1 MPKFGGKIAPMEGAL
16 KKQLFHFHGGVVSFN
31 SYGHSNYAGKQAT
44 KHHIRT
50 PSIHLMSSIGIT
62 ENMSSSVHLKLFK
75 TRSEQRDAAKVCA
88 VRRRRIYHN
97 SETYVLLEPGEDEKF
112 VSEEE
117 LRAKLKGW
125 LENWPAKNLPP
136 DLARFES
143 IDDAVSYLVRS
154 VCELEIHGDVGSV
167 QWYEVRLE

>member
-1 MPKFGGKIAPMEGAL
+1 MVSMEGAL
-16 KKQLFHFHGGVVSFN
+16 KKQLFHGGFLALN
-31 SYGHSNYAGKQAT
+31 FKEGTKCRIRAPLMQLMATGKDDE
-44 KHHIRT
+44 
-50 PSIHLMSSIGIT
+50 S
-62 ENMSSSVHLKLFK
+62 EYMSSSVHINLFK
-75 TRSEQRDAAKVCA
+75 TRSVQRDAVKVCA

-112 VSEEE
+112 VSEDE
-117 LRAKLKGW
+117 LRDKLKGW
-125 LENWPAKNLPP
+125 LENWPAKKLPP

-167 QWYEVRLE
+167 QWYEVRME

>member
-1 MPKFGGKIAPMEGAL
+1 MLKFGGQIAPMEGAL

-31 SYGHSNYAGKQAT
+31 CKQAT

-50 PSIHLMSSIGIT
+50 PSIHLMSSTGIT
-62 ENMSSSVHLKLFK
+62 ENLSSSVHLKLFK
-75 TRSEQRDAAKVCA
+75 TRSEQRDAVKVCA

-117 LRAKLKGW
+117 LRAKLKGR

>member
-1 MPKFGGKIAPMEGAL
+1 MLKFGGKIAPMEGAL

-31 SYGHSNYAGKQAT
+31 CKQAT

-50 PSIHLMSSIGIT
+50 PSIHLMSSTGIT

-75 TRSEQRDAAKVCA
+75 TRSEQRDAVKVCA

-117 LRAKLKGW
+117 LRAKLKGR

>member
-1 MPKFGGKIAPMEGAL
+1 MVSCNISDSAWNSVIWKKIYFWNFC
-16 KKQLFHFHGGVVSFN
+16 Q
-31 SYGHSNYAGKQAT
+31 
-44 KHHIRT
+44 
-50 PSIHLMSSIGIT
+50 
-62 ENMSSSVHLKLFK
+62 
-75 TRSEQRDAAKVCA
+75 VCA

-117 LRAKLKGW
+117 LRAKLKGR

-167 QWYEVRLE
+167 QWYEVRLEWEKRSSLSPPINCYAHPYRSTKLRLCFHDGIGLCFVCS

>member
-1 MPKFGGKIAPMEGAL
+1 MLKFGGQIAPMEGAL

-31 SYGHSNYAGKQAT
+31 CKQAT

-50 PSIHLMSSIGIT
+50 PSIRLMSSTGIT
-62 ENMSSSVHLKLFK
+62 ENLSSSVHLKLFK
-75 TRSEQRDAAKVCA
+75 TRSEQRDAVKVCA

-117 LRAKLKGW
+117 LRAKLKGR

>member
-1 MPKFGGKIAPMEGAL
+1 MVSMEGAL
-16 KKQLFHFHGGVVSFN
+16 KKQLFHGGFLTLNCKEGTKCQIRAPLMQLV
-31 SYGHSNYAGKQAT
+31 ATGKDD
-44 KHHIRT
+44 I
-50 PSIHLMSSIGIT
+50 SIHL
-62 ENMSSSVHLKLFK
+62 NLFK
-75 TRSEQRDAAKVCA
+75 TRSVQRDAVKVCA

-112 VSEEE
+112 VSEDE
-117 LRAKLKGW
+117 LRDKLKGW
-125 LENWPAKNLPP
+125 LENWPAKKLPP

-167 QWYEVRLE
+167 QWYEVRME